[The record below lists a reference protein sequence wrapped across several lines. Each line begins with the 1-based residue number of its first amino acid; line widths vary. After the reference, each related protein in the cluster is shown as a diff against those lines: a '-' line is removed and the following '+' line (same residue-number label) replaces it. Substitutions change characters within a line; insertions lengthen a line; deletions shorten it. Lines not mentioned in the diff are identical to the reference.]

1 MAWAISSS
9 LVPGMG
15 VAVASADGETDPGAL
30 AVDPGDAGRAEGT
43 LEPQPRSATAVRQA
57 RNRTR
62 IGDIMRPDREPAHG

>member
-1 MAWAISSS
+1 MQRT
-9 LVPGMG
+9 LVPGTG
-15 VAVASADGETDPGAL
+15 VGVASADGETEPGAL
-30 AVDPGDAGRAEGT
+30 AVDPGDAGMTDGT